1 MVWIEKD
8 LNIYHLVPTPAVA
21 GTPPSRPGCS
31 RHATAVITGPT
42 GLLFPKFIF
51 SPLGYGMSVQGT
63 AQENKTSCQEVGV
76 CGIDQDVTPGAV
88 LSLLKTLQH
97 IPYHCSDSV
106 LEQLGAPW
114 SVVMS
119 SPCTRGFG
127 CCKSRAGPPVI
138 LTVAHTWEEPGNAR
152 AWPTHCMGCTSN
164 QLWNSLLL
172 FKACRKYYRN
182 SWKKPT
188 LFSSAVAIELQQV
201 QTEHF
206 QDSEQS
212 WLAEI
217 ATVLFGTCL
226 FPCVEAAF
234 FHSD

>member
-1 MVWIEKD
+1 MVKLFEKTVINTHVSKAFAPQGSGCYCSWQGEQLSPSNTDDCVHGMVWIEKD

-138 LTVAHTWEEPGNAR
+138 LTVAHT
-152 AWPTHCMGCTSN
+152 
-164 QLWNSLLL
+164 
-172 FKACRKYYRN
+172 
-182 SWKKPT
+182 
-188 LFSSAVAIELQQV
+188 
-201 QTEHF
+201 
-206 QDSEQS
+206 
-212 WLAEI
+212 
-217 ATVLFGTCL
+217 
-226 FPCVEAAF
+226 
-234 FHSD
+234 